1 MALGPGIIAG
11 IVIAA
16 IIATL
21 LVAVILYYL
30 MKKSKEDEDDSCT
43 KLMQKYG
50 TTKHKAGQRS
60 EMVANYPEVTAT
72 FTKSHVAGQQF
83 TARELQGTDD
93 TGFVIPM
100 KEGDPTLQHS
110 MYRPID
116 PGNIDPRLYAVGGSE
131 IEGSQ
136 TKMGKRPA
144 QVIFTVEYD
153 SKFSILKICILEA
166 RHLRPSSSSGTSD
179 PYCTVAVKPG
189 HAAKKSQVFKNTSDP
204 IFNENFSFEVQKN
217 ELNDKTIE
225 LNFFDFDQ
233 YSRDELT
240 GSVNQKLSEIEL
252 KDEKIDLWRRITLA
266 RPDTSE
272 TPEEY
277 GDILLR
283 LGYLPSAEKLT
294 VVLLK
299 ARNLKCF
306 SETGDVKQPDPY
318 IRVAILHDGH
328 LLKKKK
334 TSTKRKTANPTYN
347 QAINFAVPLDV
358 LPRVEIQF
366 HIVNDTGVKLQRG
379 SRKETIGY
387 LEIGPHSTGDE
398 YDHWVD
404 LMSKKPQARW
414 HRLREAT
421 HDVDEQPSTASET
434 ATTSK

>member
-1 MALGPGIIAG
+1 MALGAGLIAG
-11 IVIAA
+11 IVIVA

-21 LVAVILYYL
+21 LIIGIIYYII
-30 MKKSKEDEDDSCT
+30 KKSKEDESCA

-50 TTKHKAGQRS
+50 STKHKAGQRS
-60 EMVANYPEVTAT
+60 EMVANYPEVTTT
-72 FTKSHVAGQQF
+72 FTKSPVGGQNF
-83 TARELQGTDD
+83 TAKELQGADE
-93 TGFVIPM
+93 TGFVIPIR
-100 KEGDPTLQHS
+100 EGGSSLQHS

-116 PGNIDPRLYAVGGSE
+116 PGNIDPGKYGGGGAE
-131 IEGSQ
+131 AEGSQ
-136 TKMGKRPA
+136 TSSGKRPA
-144 QVIFTVEYD
+144 QVIFTLEYD
-153 SKFSILKICILEA
+153 SEFSILKICLLEA
-166 RHLRPSSSSGTSD
+166 RHLRPSSSSDTSD

-189 HAAKKSQVFKNTSDP
+189 HAAKQSKVFKNTSDP
-204 IFNENFSFEVQKN
+204 IFNENFSFEIQKSD
-217 ELNDKTIE
+217 LNDKTIE

-240 GSVNQKLSEIEL
+240 GSVSQKLSEIEL
-252 KDEKIDLWRRITLA
+252 KEGKVDLWRRITLA

-272 TPEEY
+272 TPEIY

-306 SETGDVKQPDPY
+306 NEGEELKQPDPY
-318 IRVAILHDGH
+318 IRVAILHDGQ

-334 TSTKRKTANPTYN
+334 TSTKRKTSNPTYN

-366 HIVNDTGVKLQRG
+366 HIVHDTGVKLQRG

-414 HRLREAT
+414 HRLKEAV
-421 HDVDEQPSTASET
+421 HGVDEQPSTSET
-434 ATTSK
+434 ATSSSVK